1 MQGDGVGHGDRFL
14 VPPSLMILF
23 TILYIALTFN
33 Y

>member
-1 MQGDGVGHGDRFL
+1 MQGDGVGQGDRFF
-14 VPPSLMILF
+14 VPLRLMILF